1 MIRRAGMIGSILL
14 FSMLVVGPALF
25 VSGANAQTPAQG
37 DLLATTNRG
46 ELVLIDLSAGTAVLL
61 GRATVPPGRS
71 VSSWGWSD
79 LAFEPEGDLFAVSRR
94 AGELGG
100 VSRLYR
106 IDPASGEILEDIGST
121 GLAFLTDIDFAA
133 DGTLFGNRFVSL
145 GGGLIFINPSNATVQ
160 IPGSL
165 LFSQS
170 LQNGG
175 FAVHPVTGELWGIET
190 RFSPMR
196 RIFKIDPNTG
206 LASDVV
212 RLGLNQ
218 VPLPSNFGFD
228 ALEILPDGRF
238 IAIRAGMAFG
248 NEIYEVNPVPDPVSG
263 LAEVTLIPLVLPA
276 LDGTLNGLTV
286 AGHRFAEFNVNKAEI
301 KFKTASAVNDRFSVK
316 GTVTLDENSDGI
328 DPAGQGVVVRVGT
341 SAIIIPAGSFTE
353 KGSGKFKFKG
363 PINGADVKMEIKQI
377 YTDTYR
383 FKVEAKGVDL
393 TGTPN
398 PLGIFLAIGNDRGTT
413 MIRLK
418 GKLKFKAER
427 EVEDDDKDKDK
438 EKDDED
444 DDDEDDDDDDDD
456 NDD

>member
-14 FSMLVVGPALF
+14 LSMLVVGPALF

-46 ELVLIDLSAGTAVLL
+46 ELVVIDLSAGTAVLV
-61 GRATVPPGRS
+61 GRATVPSGRTPS
-71 VSSWGWSD
+71 LWGWTD
-79 LAFEPEGDLFAVSRR
+79 LALEPGPEGELFAVSRR
-94 AGELGG
+94 MGELGR

-121 GLAFLTDIDFAA
+121 GVAFLTDIDFAA
-133 DGTLFGNRFVSL
+133 DGTLYGDRLES

-160 IPGSL
+160 IPANIRFGGG
-165 LFSQS
+165 

-175 FAVHPVTGELWGIET
+175 FAVHPLTGELWGVERIG
-190 RFSPMR
+190 SPPG
-196 RIFKIDPNTG
+196 IFKIDPNTG

-218 VPLPSNFGFD
+218 VPLPPNFGFD

-238 IAIRAGMAFG
+238 TAFRSIRS
-248 NEIYEVNPVPDPVSG
+248 NEFYEINPVPDPVSG

-286 AGHRFAEFNVNKAEI
+286 AGHRFADFTVNKAEI

-316 GTVTLDENSDGI
+316 GTVTLDEDSDGI

-341 SAIIIPAGSFTE
+341 SAITIPAGSFTE
-353 KGSGKFKFKG
+353 KRSGKFKFKG

-377 YTDTYR
+377 NTDTFR
-383 FKVEAKGVDL
+383 FKVEAKGIDL

-398 PLGIFLAIGNDRGTT
+398 PLGIGLAIGNDSGAA

-427 EVEDDDKDKDK
+427 EVEDNDKNKGK
-438 EKDDED
+438 EKND
-444 DDDEDDDDDDDD
+444 DDDDDDDD

>member
-1 MIRRAGMIGSILL
+1 MIGSILL
-14 FSMLVVGPALF
+14 LSMLVVGPALF
-25 VSGANAQTPAQG
+25 VSGANAQIPAQG

-46 ELVLIDLSAGTAVLL
+46 ELVVIDLSAGTAVLL
-61 GRATVPPGRS
+61 GRAAVPPGRS
-71 VSSWGWSD
+71 GSWGWSD
-79 LAFEPEGDLFAVSRR
+79 LALEPGPEGELFAVSRR
-94 AGELGG
+94 YGELGN

-121 GLAFLTDIDFAA
+121 GVPFLTDIDFAA
-133 DGTLFGNRFVSL
+133 DGTLYGDLFTG

-160 IPGSL
+160 IPANSRFVPGGG
-165 LFSQS
+165 

-175 FAVHPVTGELWGIET
+175 FAVHPLTGELWGIET
-190 RFSPMR
+190 RFSSMP

-248 NEIYEVNPVPDPVSG
+248 NEMYEVNPVPDPVSG
-263 LAEVTLIPLVLPA
+263 LAEVTRIPLVLPA

-286 AGHRFAEFNVNKAEI
+286 AGHRFADFTVNKAEI
-301 KFKTASAVNDRFSVK
+301 KFKTASAVNDRLSVK

-341 SAIIIPAGSFTE
+341 SAITIPAGSFTE
-353 KGSGKFKFKG
+353 KRSGKFKFKG

-377 YTDTYR
+377 YTDTFR
-383 FKVEAKGVDL
+383 FKVEAKGIDL

-398 PLGIFLAIGNDRGTT
+398 PLGIGLAIGNDSGTA

-444 DDDEDDDDDDDD
+444 DDDDD